1 MLFVIDLM
9 AFLSAL
15 TDSNGNMLP
24 TVINSI
30 WFAYF
35 ATIVVC
41 LFFSGFIIRY
51 YGETC
56 GINIYRPDTWMTT
69 LALMGSPY
77 CRILNQIGQIS
88 GNIMDSRHRHLNDPC
103 RALDSVYPTNAL
115 VMAHGLT
122 P

>member
-1 MLFVIDLM
+1 MLSSVL
-9 AFLSAL
+9 
-15 TDSNGNMLP
+15 
-24 TVINSI
+24 NSI

-35 ATIVVC
+35 ATIVAC

-88 GNIMDSRHRHLNDPC
+88 GNIMENLWIHVIATSMTRV
-103 RALDSVYPTNAL
+103 ALWIPFTKQMPL
-115 VMAHGLT
+115 
-122 P
+122 